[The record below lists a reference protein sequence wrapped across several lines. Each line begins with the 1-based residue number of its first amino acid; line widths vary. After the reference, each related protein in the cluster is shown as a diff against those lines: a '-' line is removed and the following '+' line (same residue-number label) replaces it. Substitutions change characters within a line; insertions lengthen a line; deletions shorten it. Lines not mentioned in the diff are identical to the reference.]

1 MTEESKIKI
10 RDLRS
15 KEKFFIDDV
24 FYDDGYMGELTSTP
38 SSVYTAL
45 CRYADRKQECFP
57 SIRKIAKKL
66 KLSGRQVIRALKRL
80 GTLGLIKTVKRQGK
94 VNVYILL
101 DKKQW
106 EKLKTSDMGVTSD
119 THVIRPVTCMSLPP
133 VTPMSHKGN
142 TLEGYT
148 LKDRKP
154 HSKKTPKEDLE
165 CLLEKRLGRIATK
178 NDIRRTLKEI
188 PQRFWWVIK
197 NFLKARYK
205 DGEKAFY
212 EAERGLLRE
221 GDRACL

>member
-10 RDLRS
+10 RDLRC

-45 CRYADRKQECFP
+45 CRHVDRKQECYP

-80 GTLGLIKTVKRQGK
+80 EALGLIKTVKRQGR

-101 DKKQW
+101 DKKEW
-106 EKLKTSDMGVTSD
+106 EKLKTSDTHVTSD
-119 THVIRPVTCMSLPP
+119 AHVTRGVTPMSQPP

-142 TLEGYT
+142 TIEGYT
-148 LKDRKP
+148 LKDKARRFKII
-154 HSKKTPKEDLE
+154 PKEKIAELAE
-165 CLLEKRLGRIATK
+165 RRLGRIATK
-178 NDIRRTLKEI
+178 NDIKKTLKET
-188 PQRFWWVIK
+188 PQRYWWIVK
-197 NFLKARYK
+197 NFLKVRYR

-212 EAERGLLRE
+212 EAERALLRE
-221 GDRACL
+221 AG